1 MSDLIFADSGVAIA
15 LSLSLLVPIFG
26 GQSYKILGVPGL
38 VLSFSSIKTNLKS
51 YLELP
56 YVTKATQSYL
66 KIPQPTDI
74 YSRIS
79 KVTTNYL
86 KLTNAA

>member
-51 YLELP
+51 YLKLP
-56 YVTKATQSYL
+56 YHPYATKATQSYL

-74 YSRIS
+74 YFKIS
-79 KVTTNYL
+79 
-86 KLTNAA
+86 